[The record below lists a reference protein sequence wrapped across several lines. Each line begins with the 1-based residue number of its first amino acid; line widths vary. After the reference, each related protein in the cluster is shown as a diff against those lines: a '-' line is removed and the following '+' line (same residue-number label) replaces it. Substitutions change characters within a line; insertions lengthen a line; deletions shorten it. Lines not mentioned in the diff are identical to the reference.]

1 MRLCKGRNIS
11 PGIRHFCGASVMTL
25 ALFFIVSGLF
35 LSFAEAQT
43 SSGSPVNILDADGQS
58 MVLELKVN
66 DYQIETIEHEGER
79 YHRVNISSLL
89 QRNRPGDPQVPMCG
103 ALLGLPSPKDVSVQ
117 VLDAGYETL
126 NGYRLYPASGLSVAG
141 DSVVSMRNKDLEQ
154 IFILNQKVY
163 STDSFYPGTIVE
175 IGYTGFMR
183 DQPVAQVQFY
193 PVQYNPVTQKVRLY
207 RRILARIT
215 WNTLVSLEET
225 TRLPSPAYEPLLR
238 GNILNYD
245 ILERPPVAK
254 EVFWPE
260 NAETENDSITT
271 DGTHLKIGINEHGIY
286 KLTYDDLT
294 NAGLKLSS
302 IDPRTLRMSNRDTEV
317 SISIYG
323 ESDGVFDTN
332 DYILF
337 YGIAN
342 NDIYISENVYWLT
355 AGDGNGQR
363 MSTVDG
369 TLSGDAAIPDYF
381 PATLHAEEDSYYWQ
395 TIPNGEGQDH
405 WFWDD
410 KLTAPKSRDFSL
422 VLNHIATTAD
432 TATVRVRLKGR
443 TDVQTN
449 PDHHTKI
456 YLNGVEI
463 DDQSWDGQI
472 IFDHEVSVPHS
483 YLNEGTNT
491 IRVEAVGDTGATV
504 DQIFVN
510 WIEIDYFDTYVA
522 EKDEL
527 HFGVPTAGTF
537 QFKVSGF
544 SRNDVN
550 IFDITDPANVAR
562 IINTGVL
569 AEGNT
574 YTLQFEDTAQAGTQY
589 LALTSAR
596 YKTPASIES
605 DQSSS
610 WKSTSNGADYI
621 IITHED
627 FYDSALKLA
636 NHRSDSGLRVVTV
649 KIEDIY
655 DEFNYGIFNPQ
666 AIRDFLAY
674 AYNNWAA
681 PAPTYVLLLGDACQD
696 YKDNLHTG
704 TVDYVPSQLIE
715 TDILG
720 ETPSDNWF
728 VLVSGD
734 DILPD
739 MFIGR
744 LSAETKA
751 QANDIVD
758 KIISYEKNPPDDS
771 WNRNALFVADDN
783 DASFEELSE
792 ELVSL
797 LPNDYIANKVYVGN
811 YTSGDPTKDIIN
823 YINKGSLLANYSGH
837 GAVDRW
843 GLWEDNTKVIL
854 DNNDI
859 ESLNNTH
866 KLTMVTVADC
876 LNGFFTGTKPQ
887 ISIAEEFQ
895 RLADKG
901 SIAVWAPTALSYT
914 SYQRILMREFYGSI
928 FQDGLYGLGAATT
941 AAKIATYAQGDFLG
955 ELVETFVL
963 FGDPA
968 TELGVSDDSPLS
980 VMAPNGGEIIAAGSA
995 YTIQWTAPQDMVK
1008 FTLKYSL
1015 NNGNSWKKIAKNVEG
1030 TSYEWEVPVL
1040 KKDKK
1045 KCLIQ
1050 VIGYD
1055 ESGKKRG
1062 KDTSDATF
1070 TIEAAQ

>member
-1 MRLCKGRNIS
+1 
-11 PGIRHFCGASVMTL
+11 
-25 ALFFIVSGLF
+25 
-35 LSFAEAQT
+35 
-43 SSGSPVNILDADGQS
+43 
-58 MVLELKVN
+58 
-66 DYQIETIEHEGER
+66 EGKK

-89 QRNRPGDPQVPMCG
+89 QRNKPGDPQVPMCG
-103 ALLGLPSPKDVSVQ
+103 ALLGLPSTKGVSVQ
-117 VLDAGYETL
+117 ILDAGYETL
-126 NGYRLYPASGLSVAG
+126 SGYRLYPAPDLSVTG
-141 DSVVSMRNKDLEQ
+141 DSVVSLRTKDLMQ
-154 IFILNQKVY
+154 VFILNQKVY

-175 IGYTGFMR
+175 TGYTGFMR

-193 PVQYNPVTQKVRLY
+193 PVQYHPVTHEIRLY

-215 WNTLVSLEET
+215 WNTPVSIEKT
-225 TRLPSPAYEPLLR
+225 IRLPSPAYEPLLR

-254 EVFWPE
+254 DISLPE
-260 NAETENDSITT
+260 SAETKNDSIAS
-271 DGTHLKIGINEHGIY
+271 DGTHLKIGISENGIY

-294 NAGLKLSS
+294 NAGLKLNS
-302 IDPRTLRMSNRDTEV
+302 IDPRTLRMSNKGAEV
-317 SISIYG
+317 PISIYG

-332 DYILF
+332 DSILF

-342 NDIYISENVYWLT
+342 NDIYTSKNVYWLT
-355 AGDGNGQR
+355 AGDSNGQR

-369 TLSGDAAIPDYF
+369 ALSGNTAIPDYF

-395 TIPNGEGQDH
+395 TIPNGVGEDH

-410 KLTAPKSRDFSL
+410 KLTAPKSRDFFL
-422 VLNHIATTAD
+422 ILNHISTTAG
-432 TATVRVRLKGR
+432 TAAVHVRLKGR

-456 YLNGVEI
+456 YLNSIEI
-463 DDQSWDGQI
+463 DDQSWDGQSI
-472 IFDHEVSVPHS
+472 YDHEITVLHS

-491 IRVEAVGDTGATV
+491 VRVEAVGDTGAAV
-504 DQIFVN
+504 DQVFVD
-510 WIEIDYFDTYVA
+510 WIDIDYFDTYVA
-522 EKDEL
+522 ENDEL
-527 HFGVPTAGTF
+527 LFGVPADGTF
-537 QFKVSGF
+537 QFEVAGF
-544 SRNDVN
+544 GSNDVEV
-550 IFDITDPANVAR
+550 FDVTDHANVTR
-562 IINTGVL
+562 IMNTGVFP
-569 AEGNT
+569 GSGK
-574 YTLQFEDTAQAGTQY
+574 YTLQFEDDAQAGTRY

-596 YKTPASIES
+596 YKSPASIES
-605 DQSSS
+605 DEPSS
-610 WKSTSNGADYI
+610 WKSISNGADYI

-636 NHRSDSGLRVVTV
+636 NHRSDSGLRVATV
-649 KIEDIY
+649 KVTDIY
-655 DEFNYGIFNPQ
+655 DEFNDGIFNPK
-666 AIRDFLAY
+666 AIRDFLSY
-674 AYNNWAA
+674 SYNNWVA
-681 PAPTYVLLLGDACQD
+681 PAPTYVLLHGDACQD
-696 YKDNLHTG
+696 YKDNLKTG
-704 TVDYVPSQLIE
+704 TMDYVPSQLIE

-744 LSAETKA
+744 LSAETKT

-771 WNRNALFVADDN
+771 WNKDVLFVADDD
-783 DASFEELSE
+783 DASFEEMSE

-797 LPNDYIANKVYVGN
+797 LPDDYVTNKVYVSN

-823 YINKGSLLANYSGH
+823 YINKGSLLANYTGH

-843 GLWEDNTKVIL
+843 GLWENNTKVIF

-859 ESLNNTH
+859 KSSNNTH
-866 KLTMVTVADC
+866 KLTMMTVADC

-887 ISIAEEFQ
+887 VSIAEEFQ

-901 SIAVWAPTALSYT
+901 AIAVWAPTALSYT
-914 SYQRILMREFYGSI
+914 PYHRILMQEFYASI

-968 TELGVSDDSPLS
+968 TELGVSADASLS
-980 VMAPNGGEIIAAGSA
+980 VIAPNGGEILAAGSA
-995 YTIQWTAPQDMVK
+995 YTIRWTAPQDMMK

-1015 NNGNSWKKIAKNVEG
+1015 NNGNSWKKIAKNAEG
-1030 TSYEWEVPVL
+1030 TSYEWKIPVL

-1045 KCLIQ
+1045 KCLIR

-1055 ESGKKRG
+1055 EFGKKRS

-1070 TIEAAQ
+1070 TIETVR

>member
-11 PGIRHFCGASVMTL
+11 LDIWHFCGLSVMIF
-25 ALFFIVSGLF
+25 AVFFIVNR
-35 LSFAEAQT
+35 LSLPFAEAQT
-43 SSGSPVNILDADGQS
+43 SSGSPISILDADGQS

-66 DYQIETIEHEGER
+66 DYRIETIAHEGEK

-89 QRNRPGDPQVPMCG
+89 QRNRPGDPQIPMCG
-103 ALLGLPSPKDVSVQ
+103 ALLGLPSAKGVSVQ
-117 VLDAGYETL
+117 ILDAGYETL
-126 NGYRLYPASGLSVAG
+126 SGYRLYPAPSLSVTG
-141 DSVVSMRNKDLEQ
+141 DSVVSMRNKDLKQ
-154 IFILNQKVY
+154 VFILNQKVY
-163 STDSFYPGTIVE
+163 STDSFYPGTLIE
-175 IGYTGFMR
+175 TGYTGFMR

-193 PVQYNPVTQKVRLY
+193 PVQYNPVTGELRLY

-215 WNTLVSLEET
+215 WNTTVSLEKT
-225 TRLPSPAYEPLLR
+225 IRLPSPAYEPLLR

-245 ILERPPVAK
+245 ILERPLVAK
-254 EVFWPE
+254 DVSLPE
-260 NAETENDSITT
+260 SAETKNDSITS
-271 DGTHLKIGINEHGIY
+271 DGTHLKIGINENGIY

-294 NAGLKLSS
+294 DAGLKLSS
-302 IDPRTLRMSNRDTEV
+302 IDPRTLRMSNKGTEV
-317 SISIYG
+317 PIYIYG

-342 NDIYISENVYWLT
+342 NDMYTSKNVYWLT
-355 AGDGNGQR
+355 AGDVNGQR

-369 TLSGDAAIPDYF
+369 KLSGGAAIPDYF

-395 TIPNGEGQDH
+395 TIPNGAGEDH

-422 VLNHIATTAD
+422 VLNHISTTAG
-432 TATVRVRLKGR
+432 TATVRLKLKGR

-463 DDQSWDGQI
+463 DDQSWDGQSI
-472 IFDHEVSVPHS
+472 HDHEITVPHS

-491 IRVEAVGDTGATV
+491 VRVEAVGDTGAAV
-504 DQIFVN
+504 DQVFVN
-510 WIEIDYFDTYVA
+510 WIDIDYFDTYVA
-522 EKDEL
+522 ENDEL
-527 HFGVPTAGTF
+527 LFAVPTAGTF

-544 SRNDVN
+544 SSNAVN
-550 IFDITDPANVAR
+550 IFDITDPTNVAR
-562 IINTGVL
+562 IINTSAL
-569 AEGNT
+569 TEGNT
-574 YTLQFEDTAQAGTQY
+574 YTLQFEDTAQAGTRY
-589 LALTSAR
+589 LSLADTLS
-596 YKTPASIES
+596 KSPVSIEI
-605 DQSSS
+605 DQPSS

-627 FYDSALKLA
+627 FYTSAQRLA
-636 NHRSDSGLRVVTV
+636 EHRSDVGMRVATV
-649 KIEDIY
+649 KVTDIY
-655 DEFNYGIFNPQ
+655 DEFNDGIFNPKT
-666 AIRDFLAY
+666 IRDFLSY
-674 AYNNWAA
+674 SYNNWVA

-728 VLVSGD
+728 VLLSGD

-744 LSAETKA
+744 LSVETKT

-758 KIISYEKNPPDDS
+758 KIISYEKDPPDDS
-771 WNRNALFVADDN
+771 WNKNALFVADDD
-783 DASFEELSE
+783 DASFEEMSE
-792 ELVSL
+792 ELANL
-797 LPNDYIANKVYVGN
+797 LPDDYIANKVYVSN

-823 YINKGSLLANYSGH
+823 YINKGSLLANYTGH

-843 GLWEDNTKVIL
+843 GLWEDNTKVIF

-887 ISIAEEFQ
+887 VSIAEEFQ

-901 SIAVWAPTALSYT
+901 AIAVWAPTALSYT
-914 SYQRILMREFYGSI
+914 SSHRILMQEFYGSI

-963 FGDPA
+963 FGDPV
-968 TELGVSDDSPLS
+968 TQLGVSADASLS
-980 VMAPNGGEIIAAGSA
+980 VIAPNGGEILAAGSA
-995 YTIQWTAPQDMVK
+995 YTIQWTAPQDMMK

-1015 NNGNSWKKIAKNVEG
+1015 NKGNSWKKIAKNVEG
-1030 TSYEWEVPVL
+1030 TSYEWKIPVL

-1050 VIGYD
+1050 VTGYD
-1055 ESGKKRG
+1055 ESRKKRG

-1070 TIEAAQ
+1070 SIEAAQ